1 MMDPFEQTVERR
13 VADRLL
19 LFRPVRPGDEANLL
33 AFFRD
38 RLSPRSQHF
47 FCPHDPSR
55 PEPCLAQFAERVRR
69 HAERRDLTLV
79 VEQEGEI
86 VGYFFL
92 WWLDRTDGR
101 PPTLGIGLADRLHG
115 CGVGARMMDHL
126 IACARA
132 LGLPAIKL
140 THEAA
145 NERAARLYRSRGFV
159 YTGAE
164 NPRPDGTGVERE
176 MWLTLVHRPGCATF
190 GNESRERK

>member
-1 MMDPFEQTVERR
+1 MMDPFEQTVARR
-13 VADRLL
+13 LADTSL
-19 LFRPVRPGDEANLL
+19 LFRPVRPGDEADLL
-33 AFFRD
+33 LFFRD
-38 RLSPRSQHF
+38 RLSPRSHYF
-47 FCPHDPSR
+47 FCPHDPSQ
-55 PEPCLAQFAERVRR
+55 PEECLAEFAERIRR

-115 CGVGARMMDHL
+115 RGIGPQMMDDL
-126 IACARA
+126 IARARA

-140 THEAA
+140 THERA

-164 NPRPDGTGVERE
+164 QPRPDGTGVERE
-176 MWLTLVHRPGCATF
+176 MLLTLG
-190 GNESRERK
+190 